1 MLEEGN
7 IIQAYHVTL
16 EEFKTDYD
24 TWYLDIGATHHLTY
38 RRDWLEDYQVLS
50 NQLQVIFGDKGKKSA
65 IGKGTIKIKLSKDH
79 QITVHNVY
87 YVPGLAKHLLSV
99 GQATI
104 DGLTIQF
111 CRDKA
116 ILQFQDGN
124 SSIQMVCP
132 KEQHLY
138 PVHNQST
145 YALVAPVQTKKQLV
159 HLATDLWHCLFGHVN
174 ISALQQCEQLKRMK
188 GLLEIG
194 FKAILYVKAA
204 CSERCPISHLPKARL
219 LQNSHF
225 NLFIQTCVGHFLY
238 RLSLEQGISFHL
250 LIILPDSQ

>member
-1 MLEEGN
+1 M
-7 IIQAYHVTL
+7 
-16 EEFKTDYD
+16 KTDYD
-24 TWYLDIGATHHLTY
+24 TWYLDTGATHHLTY

-116 ILQFQDGN
+116 ILQFQDG
-124 SSIQMVCP
+124 SSFIQMVCP
-132 KEQHLY
+132 KEEHLY
-138 PVHNQST
+138 PVHNQSA
-145 YALVAPVQTKKQLV
+145 YALVAPVQTKEQLV
-159 HLATDLWHCLFGHVN
+159 HSAAYLWHCRFGHMN
-174 ISALQQCEQLKRMK
+174 ISALQQCQQLKRMK
-188 GLLEIG
+188 GLPEKG
-194 FKAILYVKAA
+194 FKAISICESCLFGKM
-204 CSERCPISHLPKARL
+204 SHQPFTKSKTVTEFP
-219 LQNSHF
+219 LQLVHTDLCGPFPVPSKVFHF
-225 NLFIQTCVGHFLY
+225 IY
-238 RLSLEQGISFHL
+238 
-250 LIILPDSQ
+250 